1 MKFAIKT
8 NTTWFLLHTKSQG
21 NWRKISNARGYFII
35 FKMAAVTSLNGIF
48 LKIWNYEQTHLSP
61 HSMSAKFRQNRLN
74 RLKLDLAQ
82 NMNKTI
88 HLNTEIRFYI
98 PFYFPKYIY
107 FPATWVKTLSGCYR
121 GDIKLLETVKNSK
134 LIGWSYCT

>member
-35 FKMAAVTSLNGIF
+35 FKMAAVTSLNEIF
-48 LKIWNYEQTHLSP
+48 LKIWNYEQTHFNP

-74 RLKLDLAQ
+74 RLTLELAQ
-82 NMNKTI
+82 NMNIKR